1 MQESSSVSKQDAVIA
16 LLRQGDGT
24 TIDAIMDVTNW
35 QQHSVRGFFAGVIK
49 KKLKLALSSKKV
61 DGNRIYWIRK
71 RRTAS

>member
-1 MQESSSVSKQDAVIA
+1 VSKQDAVIA

-35 QQHSVRGFFAGVIK
+35 QQHSVRSFFAGVIK
-49 KKLKLALSSKKV
+49 KKLKLALSSKEI